1 MKVLIIGGTGEMGQ
15 WFAPFFKEHGYEV
28 TVWGHSH
35 RVDVA
40 ERLGVDFAADLDSA
54 VSDSDIV
61 IISVPIDITTEMI
74 RQVAP
79 GMKTGS
85 LLMDLTSLKKGPVE
99 AMQRYAPAD
108 VEIIG
113 THPMFG
119 PSIPSLHGQI
129 VIMSPVEGRC
139 ETWFD
144 KIHSLLEDNGAHI
157 EIIDPAEHDQF
168 VSVVQ
173 GLTHFAYITIGS
185 TLQKLDFDVKSSRRF
200 MSPVYEIMLD
210 FVGRIL
216 GQNPYLYALIQMEN
230 PEVLKVHDTFLKEC
244 ERIAYMVRNH
254 ETDGFCQNMKDAAIH
269 FGDTHSALRR
279 SDKLINS
286 KIAEFEELIHSIGEE
301 RGIRH
306 IYSGV
311 THVGIVEKVTPRTVS
326 LTEGSNTTTLLIENV
341 QLLSDS
347 ELTFWKGK
355 FLKHWQRD
363 ISALIPRGS
372 DPGIFR
378 EIIDM
383 DERIISVNIIDT
395 YAGLQ
400 DCDRESMTL
409 RIRIIGDLQPND
421 VQGDVE
427 EMLRRLGCSI
437 R

>member
-40 ERLGVDFAADLDSA
+40 ERLGVDFAADLDGA
-54 VSDSDIV
+54 VDDSDIV
-61 IISVPIDITTEMI
+61 IISVPIDITTDVI

-129 VIMSPVEGRC
+129 VILSPVEGRC
-139 ETWFD
+139 EIWFD
-144 KIHSLLEDNGAHI
+144 RIHSLLEDNGAHI
-157 EIIDPAEHDQF
+157 EIIDPTEHDQF

-230 PEVLKVHDTFLKEC
+230 PEVLKVHDVFLKEC
-244 ERIAYMVRNH
+244 EQVSSMVRNH
-254 ETDGFCQNMKDAAIH
+254 ETDEFCQNMKDAAVH

-286 KIAEFEELIHSIGEE
+286 KIAEFEELIHSIGKE

-311 THVGIVEKVTPRTVS
+311 THMGIIEKVTPRTVS
-326 LTEGSNTTTLLIENV
+326 LTEGGSTTILLIENV

-347 ELTFWKGK
+347 ELIHWKGEV
-355 FLKHWQRD
+355 LKHCQRD
-363 ISALIPRGS
+363 ISAFIPHGS
-372 DPGIFR
+372 DPEMFR

-383 DERIISVNIIDT
+383 DERIISVDIVDT
-395 YAGLQ
+395 YTGLQ
-400 DCDRESMTL
+400 DSDHVSVTF
-409 RIRIIGDLQPND
+409 RIRIIEDLQPGD

-427 EMLRRLGCSI
+427 EMLRRLGCRI